1 MSDIFLS
8 YAREDLPRV
17 KPVVDAL
24 EKRGWSVWWDRT
36 IRPGQIFERVIEAA
50 LANARCLV
58 VLWSRDSVQSNW
70 VRKEAAEGERREILI
85 PALLDES

>member
-24 EKRGWSVWWDRT
+24 AARGWSVWWDRT
-36 IRPGQIFERVIEAA
+36 IKPGQIFAHEIQAA
-50 LANARCLV
+50 LDKARCMI
-58 VLWSRDSVQSNW
+58 VLWSWNSVVSFL
-70 VRKEAAEGERREILI
+70 GTG
-85 PALLDES
+85 